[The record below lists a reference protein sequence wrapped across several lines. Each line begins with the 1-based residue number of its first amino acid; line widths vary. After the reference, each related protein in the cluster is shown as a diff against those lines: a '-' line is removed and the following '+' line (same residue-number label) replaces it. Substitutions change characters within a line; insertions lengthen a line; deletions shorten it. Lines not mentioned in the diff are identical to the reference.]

1 MPTRLASPAD
11 LPDIKRI
18 RFAVRENVLSD
29 PSRITDAD
37 YAAMFGARGQ
47 TWVRE
52 LDGEI
57 VAFGCAFHDG
67 RIWALFV
74 DPAHEGHG
82 HGRALHDVMI
92 AWLRSTGVAEAALG
106 TGQGTR
112 AEAFYLRHGWVPTG
126 EVVHGDVE
134 MRLALAPSQ

>member
-11 LPDIKRI
+11 LPEIKRI

-29 PSRITDAD
+29 PSRISDAD
-37 YAAMFGARGQ
+37 YTAMFGVRGQ

-57 VAFGCAFHDG
+57 VGFACAFHDG

-82 HGRALHDVMI
+82 HGRVLHDVMI
-92 AWLRSTGVAEAALG
+92 TWLRSIGVTEAALG
-106 TGQGTR
+106 TGAGTR
-112 AEAFYLRHGWVPTG
+112 AEAFYLRRGWVPSG
-126 EVVHGDVE
+126 EVVQGDLE
-134 MRLALAPSQ
+134 MRLPLG

>member
-11 LPDIKRI
+11 LPEIKRI

-37 YAAMFGARGQ
+37 YAAMFGERGQ

-57 VAFGCAFHDG
+57 VGFGCAFHDG

-82 HGRALHDVMI
+82 HGRVLHDVMI
-92 AWLRSTGVAEAALG
+92 AWLRSIGVTEAALG

-112 AEAFYLRHGWVPTG
+112 AEAFYLRNGWEPTG
-126 EVVHGDVE
+126 EVMHGDVE
-134 MRLALAPSQ
+134 MRLTLG